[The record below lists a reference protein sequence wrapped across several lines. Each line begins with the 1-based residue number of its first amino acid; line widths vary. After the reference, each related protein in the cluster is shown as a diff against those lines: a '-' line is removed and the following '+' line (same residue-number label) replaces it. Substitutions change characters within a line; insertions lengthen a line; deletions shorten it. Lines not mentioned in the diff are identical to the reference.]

1 MFQLIKTQDLKGLQ
15 EKLAEIREMPSIKKQ
30 MAALA
35 VRNDAGQTL
44 LHAAVEKNSIA
55 MVQELLAMDV
65 NLKDVDREGKTALIL
80 AKELGQRDMI
90 CLLNTRQD
98 LQASIGSFKFNYTM
112 RLIEKIFTEIQSAN
126 NEDKVLFIGAT
137 GTGKSTLL
145 NYLNGTRYN
154 IYRDGLLSTA
164 KPVGGANEIALTGQS
179 SAESQTRYPQF
190 LKNPELDFVY
200 SDLAGLF
207 DSRGIEERICAAVS
221 AYLLSKMQG
230 GIKGIMVFLDIPGFK
245 SIKGK
250 AFKDTALALAKITNG
265 NIKLMDSVH
274 FVITKTPY
282 DGMAPLTVENIIAEI
297 NKLLDTIDEDEEPA
311 LYALLKTIKEKSGN
325 IIIPDICDNGISKRL
340 IDAKFKQLST
350 MDATLFNFFSYD
362 ETQQS
367 FNAALLNIAKSFIEK
382 KQNIEERL
390 PTMIAELQKS
400 QELELVKINVWESEI
415 IAINEE
421 LIIQQKIDK
430 MVEFWVRVGE
440 ETNNTRL
447 NQLLKD
453 SHDLFAEIS
462 SWHAQK
468 KIPITILK
476 TQLVKRRWYLPWTKD
491 ASGKYV
497 DGPHMLLQQKITKL
511 NQLILAAK
519 NRCQDR
525 LKMEQTFQQNIL
537 DLHLE
542 IESLQSIFKAGYNL
556 IKFFELKEDDFLAFE
571 KAYDEYYVT
580 YNDHD
585 NRSTAMHFA
594 YNVTYSRSK
603 CASASGTNQS
613 AGMDI
618 GDITYNYSKLKL

>member
-15 EKLAEIREMPSIKKQ
+15 EKLAKIREMPSIKNQ
-30 MAALA
+30 MAKLA
-35 VRNDAGQTL
+35 VRNNAGQTL

-55 MVQELLAMDV
+55 MVQELLAMDI
-65 NLKDVDREGKTALIL
+65 NLKDVDREGKTALAL

-90 CLLNTRQD
+90 CLLNTRQY

-126 NEDKVLFIGAT
+126 KEDKVLFIGAT

-154 IYRDGLLSTA
+154 IYTDGLLSTA
-164 KPVGGANEIALTGQS
+164 KPVGGVKEIALTGQN
-179 SAESQTRYPQF
+179 SAESQTRYPQL

-200 SDLAGLF
+200 CDLAGLF

-221 AYLLSKMQG
+221 AHLLSKMQG
-230 GIKGIMVFLDIPGFK
+230 GIRGIMVFLDIPGFNSK
-245 SIKGK
+245 KGE
-250 AFKDTALALAKITNG
+250 AFKDTALALAKTING
-265 NIKLMDSVH
+265 DIKLMDSVH

-282 DGMAPLTVENIIAEI
+282 DGMLPLTVENIIAEI
-297 NKLLDTIDEDEEPA
+297 NKLLDTIDEDDEPA
-311 LYALLKTIKEKSGN
+311 LYTLLKTITEKPEN
-325 IIIPDICDNGISKRL
+325 IIIPDICDNSISKRL

-350 MDATLFNFFSYD
+350 MDATLFNFFSYE
-362 ETQQS
+362 ETQRS

-382 KQNIEERL
+382 KQNIEKHL
-390 PTMIAELQKS
+390 PTMIAELQKA
-400 QELELVKINVWESEI
+400 QELALVKINAWESEI

-430 MVEFWVRVGE
+430 MVEIWVQIGE

-462 SWHAQK
+462 ACYAQK
-468 KIPITILK
+468 KIPTTILK
-476 TQLVKRRWYLPWTKD
+476 TQLAKRRWYLPWNKD
-491 ASGKYV
+491 PSGRYV
-497 DGPHMLLQQKITKL
+497 DGPHMLLQQKITKI

-519 NRCQDR
+519 SCYQDLCKTEQNCQ
-525 LKMEQTFQQNIL
+525 NSIS

-542 IESLQSIFKAGYNL
+542 IASLQSIFKTGYKL
-556 IKFFELKEDDFLAFE
+556 IKSFELKEDDFLAFE

-603 CASASGTNQS
+603 CASAAGANQS
-613 AGMDI
+613 AGIDI